1 MVVALLSIAIL
12 PDPDGRVLA
21 LYALTLLAV
30 GAGTRW
36 VHLGLER
43 ARDAAFARIAGE
55 ALMVALVLAL
65 VRGPDDLLGVPLAQF
80 AGDCLAALLLLLWL
94 ARRGFPIRPRLDWA
108 TARPV
113 FASTWPLVPS
123 ALLGLI
129 MFNADLILLRVFRDT
144 ATVGYYAAAY
154 TLVSFLINLGGTYRH
169 SLVPTLAR
177 LGDDP
182 AGQHRLYGSAMLLVF
197 SLAFPAAIGGFLV
210 AEPLIITAFGAEYA
224 PAAGALALLV
234 LSVPLGLLREV
245 ATGALLAHSRERQ
258 VLTLAAWPA
267 AINLALNLL
276 LIPALGIAGAAT
288 ATILTEATRL
298 AFALALVRPLGFRL
312 DAFRRLWPPLLAG
325 AAMAGL
331 LLAVR
336 PATLWTAIPLGA
348 AAYLA
353 TLGLLGGLP
362 ALRSR
367 AVAPEP

>member
-1 MVVALLSIAIL
+1 
-12 PDPDGRVLA
+12 
-21 LYALTLLAV
+21 
-30 GAGTRW
+30 
-36 VHLGLER
+36 
-43 ARDAAFARIAGE
+43 
-55 ALMVALVLAL
+55 MVALVLAL
-65 VRGPDDLLGVPLAQF
+65 VRGPDHLLAVPLAQF

-94 ARRGFPIRPRLDWA
+94 ARHGFPIRPRLDWA

-113 FASTWPLVPS
+113 FASTWPLVSS
-123 ALLGLI
+123 ALLGLV

-177 LGDDP
+177 LSDDP

-197 SLAFPAAIGGFLV
+197 SLAFPAAVGGFLL

-224 PAAGALALLV
+224 PAATALGLLV
-234 LSVPLGLLREV
+234 LSVPLSLLREV

-276 LIPALGIAGAAT
+276 LIPGLGITGAAVS
-288 ATILTEATRL
+288 TILTEATRF

-312 DAFRRLWPPLLAG
+312 DTLRRLGRPVLAG
-325 AAMAGL
+325 VVMAAL

-336 PATLWTAIPLGA
+336 PATVWVAIPAGA
-348 AAYLA
+348 AAYFAALA
-353 TLGLLGGLP
+353 MLGGLT
-362 ALRSR
+362 ALRGG
-367 AVAPEP
+367 AIAPEHPGAEPGR